1 VEHARGISYE
11 IHEKFKKA
19 VEVQRD
25 QHMEVSEAF
34 EAVEPRA
41 NEIVRDA
48 VAKILGEVT
57 ANLAGFLGGEKK
69 KICGLLHT
77 NLTSTNRLC
86 EYLYTC
92 KVAYQLHYILT
103 SHPHSAR
110 KYAERDIPS
119 I

>member
-1 VEHARGISYE
+1 MHLARAIGLEVHAN
-11 IHEKFKKA
+11 FKNVVDA
-19 VEVQRD
+19 QSD
-25 QHMEVSEAF
+25 QNMKVSEAL
-34 EAVEPRA
+34 EAVKPKA
-41 NEIVRDA
+41 NQIVRDA
-48 VAKILGEVT
+48 VEKMLVGVT
-57 ANLAGFLGGEKK
+57 AKLEGFLDGEKK
-69 KICGLLHT
+69 QICEALHA
-77 NLTSTNRLC
+77 NLNSANRLS